1 MWGHAGRLAAV
12 GFAAFLLTTL
22 SVVALQ
28 GAVAATSAGASPTT
42 TLSVVPGSFTF
53 AETTLGDYA
62 GPQTFILETSS
73 PTGDTIDL
81 LTNDLTF
88 SGPGADDY
96 VILPGSDCPGNGV
109 STVVLG
115 PGGSCTMDVYF
126 FPGAVGDRPATATI
140 SGSADAGAGVT
151 VSLSGTGGIGYYMV
165 NAKGLVAHM
174 GDAADYGDASDMPLN
189 KPIVAMAA
197 TGDNGGYWLVA
208 TDGGI
213 FNYGDAGFDG
223 SAGGT
228 PLNAPIVGAS
238 GG

>member
-109 STVVLG
+109 SDRRSRAGWLLHHGRLLLPRCGRGPASHGDHQRLG
-115 PGGSCTMDVYF
+115 GRRSWRHRG
-126 FPGAVGDRPATATI
+126 
-140 SGSADAGAGVT
+140 
-151 VSLSGTGGIGYYMV
+151 LSGTGGTGYYQV

-189 KPIVAMAA
+189 KPHR
-197 TGDNGGYWLVA
+197 GDGC
-208 TDGGI
+208 DG
-213 FNYGDAGFDG
+213 
-223 SAGGT
+223 
-228 PLNAPIVGAS
+228 
-238 GG
+238 